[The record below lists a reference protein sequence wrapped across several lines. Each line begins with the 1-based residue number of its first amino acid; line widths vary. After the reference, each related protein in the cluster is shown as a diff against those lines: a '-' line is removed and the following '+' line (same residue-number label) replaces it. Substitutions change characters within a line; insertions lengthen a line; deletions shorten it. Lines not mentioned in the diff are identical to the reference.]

1 MSNPPTTAVPTFYKY
16 EAGSCH
22 VVKSYLP
29 LRTRD
34 ASDWNGAGR
43 DFDINSQNQ
52 SNTVLSL
59 HMWTPEGRVVT
70 APQMVSD
77 GTKLPYGQTGNT
89 AVMLFIYFTVT
100 QLTDEFNEENSFKM
114 LL

>member
-1 MSNPPTTAVPTFYKY
+1 M
-16 EAGSCH
+16 
-22 VVKSYLP
+22 
-29 LRTRD
+29 
-34 ASDWNGAGR
+34 
-43 DFDINSQNQ
+43 
-52 SNTVLSL
+52 
-59 HMWTPEGRVVT
+59 
-70 APQMVSD
+70 APQMVGD